1 VLGMRGDPDGS
12 DADREL
18 SSSARPVGDETGD
31 ATRRTHLANERTQL
45 AWWRTGLTSLAV
57 GVGVG
62 RVVPELSDGAGG
74 HLAYALLGAGFVIYG
89 ILFILAG
96 TWRQRQVESAVIGGR
111 WRAQDAQMVLVLTV
125 IGVALSVAT
134 GVLILVDA

>member
-1 VLGMRGDPDGS
+1 MRGDPDGS

-18 SSSARPVGDETGD
+18 SSCARPVGEETGD

-45 AWWRTGLTSLAV
+45 AWWRTGLASLAV

>member
-1 VLGMRGDPDGS
+1 MRGDPDGS